1 MIAQGEQSSLF
12 VKSISEKKKK
22 FYKMDLGTG
31 ADKTIKLTKFLP
43 TVPVFI
49 GKARAWANIT
59 KLFTAVIYKYS

>member
-1 MIAQGEQSSLF
+1 MIGKDKQSSLS
-12 VKSISEKKKK
+12 VQSIREKKKK
-22 FYKMDLGTG
+22 FYKMDPGTG